1 MSTPALELKGEL
13 QSLPDDDELGSY
25 IVDGLLNTTGSSC
38 IWRGH
43 HCDTGEA
50 VAIKVILYDLDEADA
65 RTAVADLRNEIEVL
79 RGLSHPGIV
88 KVLHAS
94 PVAR

>member
-50 VAIKVILYDLDEADA
+50 VAMKPTPAPLSPICATKLRSSEASA
-65 RTAVADLRNEIEVL
+65 TPAL
-79 RGLSHPGIV
+79 
-88 KVLHAS
+88 
-94 PVAR
+94 